1 MGPPHQKVGEA
12 APPRPRPTT
21 RACSVSRFRT
31 MRSVNWLSQWHWHCI
46 HYQSV
51 ASLAVCKTTVDER
64 LDAVNERLE
73 LSAALGWRLYG
84 DKTAIAKMHASHNNT
99 Q

>member
-1 MGPPHQKVGEA
+1 
-12 APPRPRPTT
+12 
-21 RACSVSRFRT
+21 
-31 MRSVNWLSQWHWHCI
+31 
-46 HYQSV
+46 V